1 MPGAGLIDDAWL
13 DRIPRELRPRRPEKD
28 RSHRYQTAAELARDV
43 GHYLAHEPIEA
54 RRPSLA
60 NRVGKWALRHGS
72 LVWSLGLLLLLS
84 TVGSLA
90 SAVLISREHGR
101 VVQAYRDKTAQLDA
115 TERAE
120 KLAEA
125 QREEAIRQR
134 DLAERNLY
142 VARMRLAQRVW
153 EQGQLGRLQEM
164 LDTYTQEPG
173 RRDLRNW
180 EWYYF
185 LSLCHGNL
193 LTLPEHAAAINSVA
207 WSPDGKNLASGSEDC
222 TIKIWDAASGQHNRT
237 LSGHRAGV
245 KSIAWRPD
253 GNRLA
258 SAGSDGEA
266 RIWDPASGKE
276 IFCLQQPGGQARSV
290 AWSPDGLRLAVGTAA
305 DGGTPRSVTVWDANT
320 GRLVLDLKGRG
331 ESPVAWSSD
340 GKRLA
345 TGTARAFECKI
356 WDASSGEEVLAL
368 SGAFPGS
375 QQPDSGGFQALAWSP
390 DGRRLAAGERRN
402 TARVWDATT
411 GRELLAMRH
420 AGPVTAVA
428 WSPDGQCLVTAS
440 RGQWITL
447 WNAATGQEILNI
459 KGHPGSMASVAWS
472 PDGTRLAS
480 AGSDRNVRIWDA
492 ERGQGPR
499 VIQGAAAVWLAWSP
513 TGDRLASTD
522 ASRLGIWDPRTGK
535 QVQSFDMPARWLT
548 WSPDGRRLAAANA
561 SRTVLVDLTTREQ
574 LVTAGTDRAASWSPD
589 GTRLALVH
597 FNPPTVEVRDTATG
611 RKIFERQGG
620 YAEHQ
625 ASGVVWSPEGSR
637 VATVGRAVLTIWDA
651 ASAKDIVSSRLG
663 VQSGPAAWSP
673 DSKRLAWIGPLPQ
686 FSVSIHDASD
696 LGSLVSLAGHTA
708 LPSAVSWCPDG
719 TRLATA
725 GTDGEVKIWDPDTG
739 DELISLAGSWVA
751 WSPDGHRLAA
761 IGDPNGAIMIWD
773 ASAGYQLAGSPEFR
787 AAIHYDRAI
796 NHWRNGALD
805 AALAE
810 FDEVIRINPNSA
822 KAYDRR
828 AGLYLK
834 RGEID
839 KAIADY
845 DELIRLDP
853 KAASNYQ
860 ARARLL
866 LDKGEF
872 DRAAADLS
880 NAISLSPSSE
890 LDCWLILAAARLAAG
905 QPKEYR
911 KTCAEMLDR
920 FRQTESAGVAYIV
933 AYACTLAPDAVDDWS
948 IPVALAEMAARSD
961 PAEAYSLFALG
972 AVLYRSGRAF
982 EAIGYLSQ
990 AELIEQA
997 QTDNDGR
1004 APVQTWLYLAMA
1016 HHRLGNGVE
1025 AQRYF
1030 EKAAPLVD
1038 KEDAGVWVL
1047 PGLTSRVALKLLAGE
1062 AGTLLKIDPV
1072 HLRQTT
1078 ASRADTRYMGA
1089 RRHGEKGDLTQ
1100 ALAAYDEAIQL
1111 DAGRAEYFFNR
1122 GKAHAGMGSLDRAL
1136 ADFTETIRLDPSAAA
1151 ARLERGCIHVEKGDV
1166 PKADVDFRE
1175 ALRGNFLGWQD
1186 YFTLA
1191 ESQRKA
1197 KRPERLMP
1205 EDQTAA
1211 RLFQQLLR
1219 LKAKTDP
1226 AWLRWVSCCLADIAR
1241 RERLPGA
1248 VFVSDMSWVS
1258 STYGP
1263 SVPFPQRDSWCLGL
1277 NGPLLIAGLP
1287 YPKCVVTE
1295 AFEDGRPAEIV
1306 LDISAQKFR
1315 TFNAHVGVSDSFA
1328 YIGAAADPSDRGSM
1342 RFQVL
1347 VDGEVKHEIEVMQY
1361 GAICPIS
1368 VPVAG
1373 AKEVRLRVL
1382 HGGDGAK
1389 NHLAGWGFARFIR
1402 AGADD
1407 PLEEPPGRLRGAT
1420 DTSSA
1425 LFLAQ
1430 VHCRLEQKDLARRWY
1445 DKAADWL
1452 GKNPAEAE
1460 KLRAFREEAS
1470 ELLGISQEP
1479 LTEKEKP
1486 K

>member
-1 MPGAGLIDDAWL
+1 MTGCFLSSFSSPSSNAFYSLIRAENSPHDAGLAEVVAGSAGDRDEAAGRAVLEVIRVCGPARRIAGPAGAIREMPDAGLIDNACL

-90 SAVLISREHGR
+90 SAVLISREHAP

-153 EQGQLGRLQEM
+153 EHGQLGRLQEM

-290 AWSPDGLRLAVGTAA
+290 AWSPDG
-305 DGGTPRSVTVWDANT
+305 
-320 GRLVLDLKGRG
+320 
-331 ESPVAWSSD
+331 
-340 GKRLA
+340 
-345 TGTARAFECKI
+345 
-356 WDASSGEEVLAL
+356 
-368 SGAFPGS
+368 
-375 QQPDSGGFQALAWSP
+375 
-390 DGRRLAAGERRN
+390 
-402 TARVWDATT
+402 
-411 GRELLAMRH
+411 
-420 AGPVTAVA
+420 
-428 WSPDGQCLVTAS
+428 QCLVTAS

-447 WNAATGQEILNI
+447 WDAATGQEILNI

-597 FNPPTVEVRDTATG
+597 FNPPTVEVRDTSTG
-611 RKIFERQGG
+611 RKVLEREGG

-751 WSPDGHRLAA
+751 WSPDGHRLAT

-796 NHWRNGALD
+796 
-805 AALAE
+805 
-810 FDEVIRINPNSA
+810 
-822 KAYDRR
+822 
-828 AGLYLK
+828 
-834 RGEID
+834 
-839 KAIADY
+839 
-845 DELIRLDP
+845 
-853 KAASNYQ
+853 
-860 ARARLL
+860 
-866 LDKGEF
+866 
-872 DRAAADLS
+872 
-880 NAISLSPSSE
+880 
-890 LDCWLILAAARLAAG
+890 
-905 QPKEYR
+905 
-911 KTCAEMLDR
+911 
-920 FRQTESAGVAYIV
+920 
-933 AYACTLAPDAVDDWS
+933 
-948 IPVALAEMAARSD
+948 
-961 PAEAYSLFALG
+961 
-972 AVLYRSGRAF
+972 
-982 EAIGYLSQ
+982 
-990 AELIEQA
+990 
-997 QTDNDGR
+997 
-1004 APVQTWLYLAMA
+1004 
-1016 HHRLGNGVE
+1016 
-1025 AQRYF
+1025 
-1030 EKAAPLVD
+1030 
-1038 KEDAGVWVL
+1038 
-1047 PGLTSRVALKLLAGE
+1047 
-1062 AGTLLKIDPV
+1062 
-1072 HLRQTT
+1072 
-1078 ASRADTRYMGA
+1078 
-1089 RRHGEKGDLTQ
+1089 
-1100 ALAAYDEAIQL
+1100 
-1111 DAGRAEYFFNR
+1111 
-1122 GKAHAGMGSLDRAL
+1122 
-1136 ADFTETIRLDPSAAA
+1136 
-1151 ARLERGCIHVEKGDV
+1151 
-1166 PKADVDFRE
+1166 
-1175 ALRGNFLGWQD
+1175 
-1186 YFTLA
+1186 
-1191 ESQRKA
+1191 
-1197 KRPERLMP
+1197 
-1205 EDQTAA
+1205 
-1211 RLFQQLLR
+1211 
-1219 LKAKTDP
+1219 
-1226 AWLRWVSCCLADIAR
+1226 
-1241 RERLPGA
+1241 
-1248 VFVSDMSWVS
+1248 
-1258 STYGP
+1258 TY
-1263 SVPFPQRDSWCLGL
+1263 
-1277 NGPLLIAGLP
+1277 
-1287 YPKCVVTE
+1287 
-1295 AFEDGRPAEIV
+1295 
-1306 LDISAQKFR
+1306 
-1315 TFNAHVGVSDSFA
+1315 
-1328 YIGAAADPSDRGSM
+1328 
-1342 RFQVL
+1342 
-1347 VDGEVKHEIEVMQY
+1347 
-1361 GAICPIS
+1361 
-1368 VPVAG
+1368 
-1373 AKEVRLRVL
+1373 
-1382 HGGDGAK
+1382 
-1389 NHLAGWGFARFIR
+1389 
-1402 AGADD
+1402 
-1407 PLEEPPGRLRGAT
+1407 
-1420 DTSSA
+1420 
-1425 LFLAQ
+1425 
-1430 VHCRLEQKDLARRWY
+1430 
-1445 DKAADWL
+1445 
-1452 GKNPAEAE
+1452 
-1460 KLRAFREEAS
+1460 
-1470 ELLGISQEP
+1470 
-1479 LTEKEKP
+1479 
-1486 K
+1486 